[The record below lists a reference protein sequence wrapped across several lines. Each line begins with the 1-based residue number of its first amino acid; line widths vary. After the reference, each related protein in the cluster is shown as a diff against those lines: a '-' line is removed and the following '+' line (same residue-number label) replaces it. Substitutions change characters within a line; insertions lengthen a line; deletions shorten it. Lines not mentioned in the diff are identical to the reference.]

1 MHQTQAAGKQAP
13 QPAAN
18 PAPPSP
24 KPRTLSAE
32 ALDFVPGLLAIQ
44 ESPPARLPRLVMYLV
59 VALCVILL
67 LWSIFGKLD
76 IVASAEGRLVPH
88 SYVKI
93 VQPADGGIVQ
103 EIFVREGEHVEAG
116 QVLMRMDTQY
126 AKADE
131 STLKTQL
138 ALLSLQL
145 RRIDAELG
153 NAPLKRL
160 PNDPQDLQLQV
171 SAQHREHRLSYQSA
185 LGEAQ
190 AAYNKAQR
198 DYDSGIEVLAKL
210 REVTPLVKQQAD
222 AYADMGKDGFM
233 PQLQVREKQREY
245 VEKFRDLRA
254 QEATVASL
262 KAAVA
267 ATAQQVEQVTAKYRS
282 SLQNE
287 RLEAEGQYRKLQ
299 QDWVKQAHKS
309 SLLELRAPQAGITKD
324 LATHTIGTVVSPG
337 TVLLL
342 LVPDREPLIA
352 EVMVRNEDVG
362 FIYPRQKVKLKL
374 SAYQFQK
381 YGMLDGEVMTIG
393 ADASEANTQS
403 QGNREWS
410 GKSDGSSTQIYKALI
425 SLDSQELV
433 AQGTNHKLVP
443 GMQVVAEINQGQRS
457 VLEYLLAPLQKTVHE
472 SARER

>member
-1 MHQTQAAGKQAP
+1 MHQSEPAGKQAP
-13 QPAAN
+13 QQASNSASPPA
-18 PAPPSP
+18 
-24 KPRTLSAE
+24 KPQTLSAE

-44 ESPPARLPRLVMYLV
+44 ENPPARLPRIVMYLV
-59 VALCVILL
+59 LALCVILL

-88 SYVKI
+88 TYVKI

-103 EIFVREGEHVEAG
+103 EILVREGEHVEAG

-131 STLKTQL
+131 HTLKTQL

-153 NAPLKRL
+153 NTSLKRL

-171 SAQHREHRLSYQSA
+171 SAQHREHSLSYQSA

-190 AAYNKAQR
+190 AAHNKAQR
-198 DYDSGIEVLAKL
+198 DYESGIEVLAKL

-299 QDWVKQAHKS
+299 QDWVKQEHKS

-337 TVLLL
+337 TVLLV
-342 LVPDREPLIA
+342 LVPDKEPLIA

-393 ADASEANTQS
+393 ADT
-403 QGNREWS
+403 
-410 GKSDGSSTQIYKALI
+410 SDGNAQAQGSKGSSAKNDASATQIYKALI
-425 SLDSQELV
+425 SLDSQDLV
-433 AQGTNHKLVP
+433 AQGQKYKLVP
-443 GMQVVAEINQGQRS
+443 GMQVVAEINQGERS
-457 VLEYLLAPLQKTVHE
+457 VLEVSVGAAAE
-472 SARER
+472 NSAGKCA